1 MSNNF
6 VAVIDKES
14 LKHNIDYLKK
24 LKNKEVL
31 PVIKANAYGHDIL
44 LISKLLYDMNIKT
57 WAVARLSEA
66 LDIIENMKKYSIN
79 DFKILIF
86 ESVDDYEILKSNK
99 NICPSINSIDEFKL
113 ALANNIET
121 ERMSLK
127 IDLGFGR
134 NGISENQISKIKSI
148 SKFNDLKFFG
158 IFSHL
163 FSASYNDGL
172 NVIKRFSNIVEDL
185 GRDKFSM
192 IHLQNA
198 ASIFNYDCEVVTHI
212 RTGMLIYG
220 LQEAGFY
227 DINLKPVLSS
237 LEGEI
242 DSVKY
247 VDEMDYIAYEDL
259 STLSLGVNKIG
270 KIKIGYGDGFPKC
283 NRDTYC
289 LINKKE
295 YKILQITMDNTFIE
309 IDERVKLGDKV
320 YLYHRPNELKTK
332 TGLSALELL
341 ISLSPLRIKRI
352 LKGE

>member
-1 MSNNF
+1 MSSNF
-6 VAVIDKES
+6 FAIIDKEA
-14 LKHNIDYLKK
+14 LKHNIDYLKR

-44 LISKLLYDMNIKT
+44 LISKLLYDINIKT

-66 LDIIENMKKYSIN
+66 LDVIENMKKYSIT
-79 DFKILIF
+79 DFNILVL
-86 ESVDDYEILKSNK
+86 ESIEDYEILKK
-99 NICPSINSIDEFKL
+99 NENIYPSINSIDEFKK
-113 ALANNIET
+113 ALTNGIET
-121 ERMSLK
+121 EKMSLK

-134 NGISENQISKIKSI
+134 NGISESEISKIKNI

-163 FSASYNDGL
+163 FSANYNDGL
-172 NVIKRFSNIVEDL
+172 DIIKRFTDIVNNL
-185 GRDKFSM
+185 GKNKFSM

-198 ASIFNYDCEVVTHI
+198 AAIFNYECEIVTHI

-227 DINLKPVLSS
+227 DINLKPVLSG
-237 LEGEI
+237 LEGEV

-247 VDEMDYIAYEDL
+247 VNDIDYVAYENL
-259 STLSLGVNKIG
+259 SSISSDINKIA

-283 NRDTYC
+283 NRGEYC

-295 YKILQITMDNTFIE
+295 YRISQVTMDNTFIE
-309 IDERVKLGDKV
+309 VDERVKVGDKV
-320 YLYHRPNELKTK
+320 YLYHRPNELKFK
-332 TGLSALELL
+332 TGLSALELF
-341 ISLSPLRIKRI
+341 ITLSPLRIKRI